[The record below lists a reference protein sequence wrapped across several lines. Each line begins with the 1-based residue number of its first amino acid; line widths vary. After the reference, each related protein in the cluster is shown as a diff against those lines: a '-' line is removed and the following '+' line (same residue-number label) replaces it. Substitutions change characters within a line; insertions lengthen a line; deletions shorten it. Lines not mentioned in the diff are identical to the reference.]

1 MFSVDNQIS
10 QKKDLQLKMTIPS
23 NFWKSMRKKLASLI
37 INFAL
42 ALKLAFI
49 VSPFDM
55 TGHLKCLIISC
66 VGFFA
71 IIHARP
77 KGWFTCFTMLSEW

>member
-1 MFSVDNQIS
+1 
-10 QKKDLQLKMTIPS
+10 
-23 NFWKSMRKKLASLI
+23 MRKKLVSLI

-42 ALKLAFI
+42 ALKLAII

-55 TGHLKCLIISC
+55 TGHLNCLIVLY

-77 KGWFTCFTMLSEW
+77 KGWFTCFIIYNVFRVLSFVSSFNPDIK